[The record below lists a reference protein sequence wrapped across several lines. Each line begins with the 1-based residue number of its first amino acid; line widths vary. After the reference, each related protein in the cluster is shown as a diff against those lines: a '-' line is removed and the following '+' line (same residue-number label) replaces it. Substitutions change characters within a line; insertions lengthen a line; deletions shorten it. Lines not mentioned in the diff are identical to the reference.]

1 MALSLL
7 LALIDAYRRVIRP
20 QKEWVWG
27 GGVVNLV
34 VNPKLVFE
42 KKNMKETN
50 GGSSRQIIYIRLET
64 DTLTDR

>member
-1 MALSLL
+1 MPTAGSL
-7 LALIDAYRRVIRP
+7 DP
-20 QKEWVWG
+20 KKSGFGG